1 MRFQRNKLRVIFED
15 KDILVI
21 HKTAGVASETRRI
34 GEQDCVSLAKNYL
47 AEKQRAENPGKQV
60 KAPWIALVHRLDQP
74 VEGILVLAKNSKAA
88 AALSEQMKKGDMYK
102 EYMALVLPEE
112 NAGVSLTSGK
122 SVRLTDFLVRDAK
135 SNTSRVADE
144 GTPDAKRAELEYEVI
159 DAENPFSEK
168 GARLLK
174 IHLMTGRHHQIR
186 VQLSHAG
193 LPVIGD
199 RKYGTTPEGYRGA
212 LCLVARKLVFRHPVS
227 GKEMPFELDTSEI
240 DFMQGN

>member
-1 MRFQRNKLRVIFED
+1 MRFNRNKLRVIFED

-21 HKTAGVASETRRI
+21 HKNAGVASETRRI

-47 AEKQRAENPGKQV
+47 AEKQRAENSGKQG

-74 VEGILVLAKNSKAA
+74 VEGILVLAKNSKSA

-112 NAGVSLTSGK
+112 KRSNSFTIGK
-122 SVRLTDFLVRDAK
+122 SVRLTDFLLKDAK
-135 SNTSRVADE
+135 TNTSSVADE
-144 GTPDAKRAELEYEVI
+144 GTPDAKKAELEYEVI
-159 DAENPFSEK
+159 DTDSPFSEK

-174 IHLMTGRHHQIR
+174 IHLLTGRHHQIR
-186 VQLSHAG
+186 VQLSHAE

-199 RKYGTTPEGYRGA
+199 RKYGAMPDGYRGA
-212 LCLVARKLVFRHPVS
+212 LCLAARKLVFRHPVS
-227 GKEMPFELDTSEI
+227 GKEMSFVLDTSEI
-240 DFMQGN
+240 DFMQK